1 VNRNEDSTTVATRLL
16 RLLAL
21 YRTVVGIALAS
32 IAYGAS
38 APTAALA
45 AAAAYSGVSAL
56 NFALIG
62 QLRAHL
68 PTLLLILLGVDLG
81 FVMMIL
87 VASAAT
93 PVATTAY
100 LLPIIAAHGYL
111 LRSRTAF
118 AHAAFATI
126 VLLITEAATRP
137 LSTAS
142 LFTAAVV
149 GTGFFLVAAIGR
161 LLGRNLSDAEALA
174 EARSDAIRRLAHVNE
189 LVINELDSGVLLVA
203 STGRIVIANPQARRW
218 LAGDDAIL
226 LADRSLGE
234 LSPSLQ
240 AEWQRFLADPGSWD
254 GQPLALERA
263 NVSVL
268 PRMAPVALDTEA
280 DTLIILEDVTLIDL
294 QAQQMKL
301 AALGRLSAS
310 IAHEIRNP
318 LSAIKQAAQLLGE
331 NADFGDDVRTLTRMI
346 DKNTERID
354 RIVRDVSLLGRRDR
368 GQPQP
373 VVLGERLR
381 ELVHETAGMIGAT
394 ADGVLFE
401 PGPTP
406 RIMVDWGHLEEM
418 LVNLIGNAWRH
429 SRRQTGSVRVAVRT
443 GDVPERAVIAVSDD
457 GPGVPAEYRDKL
469 FEPFF
474 SGSGS
479 TGLGLYIVRELARA
493 NGGRVRLAPSE
504 RGATFALELPL
515 AEEVIHAPG

>member
-1 VNRNEDSTTVATRLL
+1 MNPTEDSTTLAQRLL
-16 RLLAL
+16 RLLSL

-68 PTLLLILLGVDLG
+68 PTLLLILLGVDLA

-100 LLPIIAAHGYL
+100 LLPILAAHGYL

-126 VLLITEAATRP
+126 VLLVTETATRP
-137 LSTAS
+137 LFTTS

-149 GTGFFLVAAIGR
+149 GAGFFLVAAIGR
-161 LLGRNLSDAEALA
+161 LLGRNLSAAEALA
-174 EARSDAIRRLAHVNE
+174 EAQSDAIRRLAHVNE

-203 STGRIVIANPQARRW
+203 GTGRIVFANPQARRW

-226 LADRSLGE
+226 LADRVLGE
-234 LSPSLQ
+234 LSPSLE
-240 AEWQRFLADPGSWD
+240 AEWRRFLANPGGWD

-263 NVSVL
+263 NVSLL
-268 PRMAPVALDTEA
+268 PRMTPVALDSKA
-280 DTLIILEDVTLIDL
+280 DTLIILEDATLIDRE
-294 QAQQMKL
+294 AQQIKL

-331 NADFGDDVRTLTRMI
+331 NAELGYDLRTLTRMI

-354 RIVRDVSLLGRRDR
+354 RIVRDVSLLGRR
-368 GQPQP
+368 
-373 VVLGERLR
+373 
-381 ELVHETAGMIGAT
+381 
-394 ADGVLFE
+394 
-401 PGPTP
+401 
-406 RIMVDWGHLEEM
+406 
-418 LVNLIGNAWRH
+418 
-429 SRRQTGSVRVAVRT
+429 
-443 GDVPERAVIAVSDD
+443 
-457 GPGVPAEYRDKL
+457 
-469 FEPFF
+469 
-474 SGSGS
+474 
-479 TGLGLYIVRELARA
+479 
-493 NGGRVRLAPSE
+493 
-504 RGATFALELPL
+504 
-515 AEEVIHAPG
+515 